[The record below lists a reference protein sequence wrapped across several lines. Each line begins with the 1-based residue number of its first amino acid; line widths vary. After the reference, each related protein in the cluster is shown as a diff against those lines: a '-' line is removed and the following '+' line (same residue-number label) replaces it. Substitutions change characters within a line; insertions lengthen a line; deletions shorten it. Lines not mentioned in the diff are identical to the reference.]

1 MSKLNLSFL
10 LLLVL
15 AVVSATARAFHAI
28 HPLPHQAKHASP
40 RALVQQQGQ
49 SLSRSS
55 AVGPQQ
61 RASLMRREVV
71 MIIPQVLFV
80 AACAGGMY
88 MCLVWEVGGGSLLH
102 LCSVLI
108 FPGPR
113 THPHS
118 GLWLRRH
125 TH

>member
-1 MSKLNLSFL
+1 MANKLSSFL

-15 AVVSATARAFHAI
+15 AMAHGFHAI

-49 SLSRSS
+49 SLSRSSS

-80 AACAGGMY
+80 AACAGGTS
-88 MCLVWEVGGGSLLH
+88 GGG
-102 LCSVLI
+102 
-108 FPGPR
+108 G
-113 THPHS
+113 
-118 GLWLRRH
+118 GRRRRRACFNP
-125 TH
+125 